1 MGPLSQKRLLLDKD
15 KENQQQHETRWN
27 EIQDWR
33 VGLHT
38 QMNQILQR
46 NERNHN
52 HEKYKQKTGDGKMFK
67 QKLQI
72 ETQEVMNMNMNS
84 TSFHDTL
91 NYCGYI
97 QTIHIHVDSANQMR
111 IQTENR
117 KKNLIHFLHAFFCNG
132 RF

>member
-1 MGPLSQKRLLLDKD
+1 
-15 KENQQQHETRWN
+15 
-27 EIQDWR
+27 
-33 VGLHT
+33 
-38 QMNQILQR
+38 MNQILQR

-84 TSFHDTL
+84 TSVHDTL

-117 KKNLIHFLHAFFCNG
+117 KKKSHPFFACIFLQWSILKHRSRPTACKADDFEIEK
-132 RF
+132 